1 MLGRYLAL
9 AGVPVKHYCYCA
21 WESLCMAMPVLPVC
35 VIWAGATTRSP
46 VHIKGGGCNAVNSG
60 DRRVS
65 PHVLDCMTCTDT
77 GTCGTAAATSHPGKA
92 DAASATAGP
101 ACKAGQEV
109 ARELLLQSCRIAGV
123 EWPPGSVL
131 TCAAWTFLAACL
143 PDQPQALGQLLEDVD
158 VENLELVL
166 HGLQYCME
174 QAPKPP
180 ALWPDTLLWYY
191 LLLSAKVC
199 LCCPLAI
206 SLLQLLRLWHL
217 LWANVSG

>member
-1 MLGRYLAL
+1 
-9 AGVPVKHYCYCA
+9 
-21 WESLCMAMPVLPVC
+21 MAC
-35 VIWAGATTRSP
+35 I
-46 VHIKGGGCNAVNSG
+46 
-60 DRRVS
+60 
-65 PHVLDCMTCTDT
+65 DT
-77 GTCGTAAATSHPGKA
+77 GTCSTAAATSHPGEA
-92 DAASATAGP
+92 DAPSATAGP

-199 LCCPLAI
+199 LCCTLAL
-206 SLLQLLRLWHL
+206 SYCSFALVAPALSQR
-217 LWANVSG
+217 

>member
-1 MLGRYLAL
+1 
-9 AGVPVKHYCYCA
+9 
-21 WESLCMAMPVLPVC
+21 MPVHGTAWLGCLCRLGGSKRKKSCVHQGCWLQCWKLLPMTESFLQ
-35 VIWAGATTRSP
+35 ISQL
-46 VHIKGGGCNAVNSG
+46 
-60 DRRVS
+60 
-65 PHVLDCMTCTDT
+65 LDCMKCVATE
-77 GTCGTAAATSHPGKA
+77 TCGAAAPTSHAGEA
-92 DAASATAGP
+92 DAPSATPGP

-109 ARELLLQSCRIAGV
+109 AQELLLQSCRLAGV

-143 PDQPQALGQLLEDVD
+143 PDQPHALGQLLEDVD
-158 VENLELVL
+158 MENLELVL

-199 LCCPLAI
+199 LCCMLAI
-206 SLLQLLRLWHL
+206 SYCSFALGALALGQCGILSQLC
-217 LWANVSG
+217 ANVSA